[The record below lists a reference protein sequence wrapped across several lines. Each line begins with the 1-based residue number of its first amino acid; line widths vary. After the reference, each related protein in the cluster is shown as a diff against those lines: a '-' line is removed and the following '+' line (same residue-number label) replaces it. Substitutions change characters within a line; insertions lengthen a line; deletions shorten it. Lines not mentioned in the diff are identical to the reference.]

1 MKFCP
6 QCKTTYDDN
15 VNVCTQCGAP
25 LMAFQPVASA
35 NPTDHTA
42 EFDPADISQNKIFAM
57 TAYLLGFVGV
67 IIALLAAGASPYTA
81 FHVRQ
86 ALKIQIVAVI
96 SLVFMIFP
104 IVGWLV
110 VGVWAI
116 ITVVIEIIC
125 FFRVCSGRAIEAP
138 IISSFGFLK

>member
-15 VNVCTQCGAP
+15 VNVCTQCGTP
-25 LMAFQPVASA
+25 LMTFQTAAPYDI
-35 NPTDHTA
+35 TDHTA

-57 TAYLLGFVGV
+57 TAYLLGFIGI

-86 ALKIQIVAVI
+86 ALKLQVVAVI
-96 SLVFMIFP
+96 SLIFMVVP
-104 IVGWLV
+104 IIGWLAV
-110 VGVWAI
+110 LIWSIVTIVL
-116 ITVVIEIIC
+116 EIIC
-125 FFRVCSGRAIEAP
+125 FVRVCAGRAVEVP
-138 IISSFGFLK
+138 IISSFAFLK

>member
-1 MKFCP
+1 
-6 QCKTTYDDN
+6 
-15 VNVCTQCGAP
+15 
-25 LMAFQPVASA
+25 MAFQPVASA